1 MLPLD
6 GSELS
11 LKAVHEGITLAKA
24 LGSKVTLITMV
35 TPYHLGVTSPIT
47 SNFVHELEK
56 RHEEESR
63 KAAQKLHS
71 DVAARAKSEGVQ
83 CDTLVVMGNN
93 PSRLPRMRRHASVI

>member
-35 TPYHLGVTSPIT
+35 TPYHLGVPFRKTC
-47 SNFVHELEK
+47 ELWP
-56 RHEEESR
+56 SCF
-63 KAAQKLHS
+63 AAH
-71 DVAARAKSEGVQ
+71 DGFAPAINNIVAYVWRVWNGLRPEVRGLALARVIGVAPAAP
-83 CDTLVVMGNN
+83 D
-93 PSRLPRMRRHASVI
+93 